1 MVTEKARRE
10 RAEAQAAAWRR
21 GPRCARGFALVDAI
35 VAGVLLGVGLAV
47 VIGLTGSA
55 IASQRKGEE
64 LQKAA
69 MLADEQLNLVLA
81 VGPEQFTSD
90 FETKGV
96 CAPPFEA
103 YAYEVRL
110 SPGEGA
116 EPYFVEAVITWGSGG
131 RDRSLVIETLVAP
144 RRGDEPDPI
153 RAPEKIVER
162 EGR

>member
-1 MVTEKARRE
+1 M
-10 RAEAQAAAWRR
+10 
-21 GPRCARGFALVDAI
+21 
-35 VAGVLLGVGLAV
+35 GLSV

-81 VGPEQFTSD
+81 VGPEQFSSD
-90 FETKGV
+90 FETKGA
-96 CAPPFEA
+96 CAPPFDDF
-103 YAYEVRL
+103 AYEVRL

-116 EPYFVEAVITWGSGG
+116 EPYLVEAVIMWKSGG
-131 RDRSLVIETLVAP
+131 RDRSLVIETLVSA
-144 RRGDEPDPI
+144 RRGDDPDPI
-153 RAPEKIVER
+153 REPEDIVER